1 MNVSITLVPRG
12 GLANR
17 MRAIASAVALSTRI
31 GANLCVVWIR
41 TSDLSAS
48 FSDLFLDDNLPFRL
62 KELPRRHFAYLPH
75 RGKYLYLPTFWQ
87 NMRYSSTLRDERKQ
101 DRSYLIGAKPE
112 SVYAFF
118 RSVRSGSVF
127 VDTCHEFYPYTPE
140 LYRSLFRP
148 SAKVEKR
155 ISALLHPEPGR
166 AQPTGLHI
174 RRTDHIDS
182 IQSSPL
188 SMFED
193 TIRQYLASDSGCRF
207 YLATD
212 DDATKER
219 LKTLFPGHIITSPAT
234 ASRFTLQGMI
244 DGAAEM
250 FALSKCSSII
260 GSFQSSYSEA
270 AAILGNI
277 SLKIIKI

>member
-1 MNVSITLVPRG
+1 
-12 GLANR
+12 

-127 VDTCHEFYPYTPE
+127 C
-140 LYRSLFRP
+140 
-148 SAKVEKR
+148 
-155 ISALLHPEPGR
+155 
-166 AQPTGLHI
+166 
-174 RRTDHIDS
+174 
-182 IQSSPL
+182 
-188 SMFED
+188 
-193 TIRQYLASDSGCRF
+193 
-207 YLATD
+207 
-212 DDATKER
+212 
-219 LKTLFPGHIITSPAT
+219 
-234 ASRFTLQGMI
+234 
-244 DGAAEM
+244 
-250 FALSKCSSII
+250 
-260 GSFQSSYSEA
+260 
-270 AAILGNI
+270 
-277 SLKIIKI
+277 